1 MTTEDIFQLRN
12 RGEVSKVQFKE
23 RILDKYDIGCELV
36 AMSNFRGGQL
46 VIGINDKTGE
56 FNPLSYAE
64 VQETTN
70 LLGNIASEN
79 VVPSILLDI
88 DTAQVEGGSV
98 VVATIKEGNNKPY
111 HDNKGIVW
119 IKNGADKR
127 KVFDNAE
134 LAEMMSECGS
144 FAPDEAVVKDATL
157 DDLDEDTLK
166 VFLQNRFSIVLEK
179 KGLVGDALR
188 ETSLDNIANAIA
200 KGHDLN
206 KLMRNLR
213 FIRPDGSLTVAAMLL
228 FGKYTQ
234 RWLPVMTAKCI
245 SFVGNHIGG
254 KQFRDKV
261 NDADMEGNLL
271 HQFETIMAFFT
282 RNLKN
287 VQVEKEFNSLGK
299 LEIPYS
305 SLVEFV
311 VNALV
316 HRSLNWNAPIRIFI
330 FDNRVEIHS
339 PGILPNGLQVED
351 ITNGTSMPRNNF
363 LFSNAIYL
371 LPYTGAGTGI
381 QRALEDGLQV
391 EFKNDERIHE
401 FLITIKRNPNLEA
414 DSDTILSRNEATPDT
429 IPGSRNEATP
439 DTIPGKN
446 ETTPD
451 TFDVTPD
458 TRPGKNEAT
467 HDTFGVTPDTRR
479 MKLTPKQKD
488 VVNYCNVPRSSREIL
503 ERAGVSYHSK
513 NIQTYITD
521 LVEAGYLERT
531 IPERPSD
538 MNQKYRKK

>member
-1 MTTEDIFQLRN
+1 MNCKLTIEQICTITESPLFDRKSARIDAKTLAIHLIAFANADGGVIAVGVEDDGTITGIDAYQEHINELLRVPFDYCKPSVQIETELLACTNKDGKPDHILLIEVLQSNELHANQADDVFFRVGDKSKKLNFDERLHLMYAKGTRYFEDTPVPDAAMEDIDLDFVREYTQKLGYRKSPEEYLREN
-12 RGEVSKVQFKE
+12 KEFISTKGGKEEVS
-23 RILDKYDIGCELV
+23 
-36 AMSNFRGGQL
+36 
-46 VIGINDKTGE
+46 T
-56 FNPLSYAE
+56 
-64 VQETTN
+64 
-70 LLGNIASEN
+70 
-79 VVPSILLDI
+79 
-88 DTAQVEGGSV
+88 
-98 VVATIKEGNNKPY
+98 
-111 HDNKGIVW
+111 
-119 IKNGADKR
+119 
-127 KVFDNAE
+127 
-134 LAEMMSECGS
+134 
-144 FAPDEAVVKDATL
+144 
-157 DDLDEDTLK
+157 
-166 VFLQNRFSIVLEK
+166 
-179 KGLVGDALR
+179 
-188 ETSLDNIANAIA
+188 
-200 KGHDLN
+200 
-206 KLMRNLR
+206 
-213 FIRPDGSLTVAAMLL
+213 AAMLL

-287 VQVEKEFNSLGK
+287 VQVEKEFNSLGR

-429 IPGSRNEATP
+429 IPG
-439 DTIPGKN
+439 KN

-467 HDTFGVTPDTRR
+467 PDTFGVTPDTRR

>member
-1 MTTEDIFQLRN
+1 MKMPIWNTSDLSTPP
-12 RGEVSKVQFKE
+12 KE
-23 RILDKYDIGCELV
+23 SQAFNQAKYSCLAATCREC
-36 AMSNFRGGQL
+36 
-46 VIGINDKTGE
+46 T
-56 FNPLSYAE
+56 AE
-64 VQETTN
+64 ERPAWHTK
-70 LLGNIASEN
+70 SS
-79 VVPSILLDI
+79 VPSGARAL
-88 DTAQVEGGSV
+88 G
-98 VVATIKEGNNKPY
+98 Y
-111 HDNKGIVW
+111 KG
-119 IKNGADKR
+119 
-127 KVFDNAE
+127 
-134 LAEMMSECGS
+134 
-144 FAPDEAVVKDATL
+144 
-157 DDLDEDTLK
+157 K

-179 KGLVGDALR
+179 KGLVGDAFH
-188 ETSLDNIANAIA
+188 EASLDDIANAIA

-287 VQVEKEFNSLGK
+287 VQVEKEFNSLGR

-363 LFSNAIYL
+363 LFNNAIYL

-391 EFKNDERIHE
+391 EFKNDERTHE

-429 IPGSRNEATP
+429 IPG
-439 DTIPGKN
+439 KN

-451 TFDVTPD
+451 TFD
-458 TRPGKNEAT
+458 
-467 HDTFGVTPDTRR
+467 VTPDTRR